1 MQRDGTEENR
11 KHSRWRVTD
20 AKVNIAALLNDP
32 RKVRRDYD
40 LFTKTWGEG
49 FRDAPVGSL
58 IPAHYPLPRIT
69 WNSFTNYLG
78 QTRDKYLRHQ
88 SQILP
93 SDQGRNANELEESPR
108 WQKDGSNNRSIVQQ
122 SSSRS
127 IAVQQQ
133 DDIKAAARTA
143 LSSVPKIF
151 LVPNFHLGDES
162 TFLSVLNLDERQH
175 KNHRDDRAIHI
186 SSSSKLLQ
194 EKLSHYLDIVEVAIV
209 RQISAQSDAF
219 FNEMVS
225 QENLNE
231 HLVKLSAQVHC
242 MREKMA
248 VTKTQMSHKLSKV
261 LHLRS
266 KLQNKEALHEVL
278 HIMAS
283 VHQAQPT
290 IQLLLSTNEYS
301 GAFDLIETTQ
311 QVLKQ
316 ELAGIH
322 CFRHLSS
329 QLSEIEK
336 VIGHMM
342 KDELSRCIQSELQRP
357 LHEGYATV
365 NPNHLISIALGLLRR
380 RQLMFLE
387 EFHEGIKV
395 SVKSAIKMTVMDAVT
410 LVEGQTSE
418 SDTDNPQNHVNGVE
432 KANSPQKVG
441 TLADKMRQLEFR
453 VWIEMLKNV
462 FENMNVFLKRIKSFL
477 TVIVAAVQMSSSPII
492 DESDTDNNITRIG
505 SCSENGIASP
515 SKDAVVEHL
524 NHIHDEN
531 GDVIDDMDQYEM
543 RLMEAARSESAF
555 QEDKINPSNVDRKV
569 TAKVSC
575 PPVTTDEDSNDTSDL
590 NQFLNKEEHDEMM
603 LLVCQSLLQA
613 ADFSHDRC
621 AKLIIAKNKNSSLD
635 KLGPKEFLSYLQL
648 VKQYVSDT
656 EFILFDIFEE
666 SNTFMNDENYFSEYL
681 KSNFGNAIESNS
693 PLQGVLK
700 SHKSLY
706 IGRFHEERRNKLSLI
721 IDNENWKQAE
731 VPLEIS
737 NMFQEIFVMNSIDS
751 VKSRNTDS
759 TISSLTIDRIQFS
772 VVGTVLLLFKM
783 VADYIRCAHDLPNS
797 VPDLASRVSEL
808 LTFFN
813 SRTCQLVLGAG
824 ALKTVGLKT
833 ISTKNLGLA
842 SRCLQ
847 LVLHLLPSVRYI
859 FETMRESQAINMLVK
874 THQKGLRC
882 FDHVAKAYRD
892 HVAEIDSKLVS
903 ILDCVIE
910 ASFSKWQV
918 KAPMPSKEIRTI
930 CRQISKFHETICDL
944 LPDQQ
949 IRKILLATHHNFQNR
964 LRMKLK
970 QYDVKNDGGPK
981 FGLVMSDVAFYQKA
995 VLSLGVLL
1003 DDDLAIESVWR

>member
-1 MQRDGTEENR
+1 MQKDVTEENR

-49 FRDAPVGSL
+49 FRDAPARSS
-58 IPAHYPLPRIT
+58 IPEHYPLPRIT
-69 WNSFTNYLG
+69 WNSFANYLG
-78 QTRDKYLRHQ
+78 QTRDKFLRHQ

-93 SDQGRNANELEESPR
+93 TDQERNATELEESPR
-108 WQKDGSNNRSIVQQ
+108 WLKDGSGNRSFLQQ

-127 IAVQQQ
+127 IAGQHQ

-143 LSSVPKIF
+143 LSNVPKIF
-151 LVPNFHLGDES
+151 LVPSFHLEDES
-162 TFLSVLNLDERQH
+162 TFLSVLNLNEKQH
-175 KNHRDDRAIHI
+175 KNHRRDSAIHI
-186 SSSSKLLQ
+186 SSSKLLQ

-209 RQISAQSDAF
+209 RQISARSDAF

-231 HLVKLSAQVHC
+231 HLAKLSAQVHC

-248 VTKTQMSHKLSKV
+248 VTKTQMSHKLCQV
-261 LHLRS
+261 IHLRS
-266 KLQNKEALHEVL
+266 KLKNKEALLEAL

-357 LHEGYATV
+357 LNEGYATV

-380 RQLMFLE
+380 RQLVFLE

-395 SVKSAIKMTVMDAVT
+395 SVKTAIKMTVMDAVT
-410 LVEGQTSE
+410 MVEGHTSE
-418 SDTDNPQNHVNGVE
+418 SDTDNPQNQVNGAE
-432 KANSPQKVG
+432 MANSPQKVG
-441 TLADKMRQLEFR
+441 TLADKMRQLEFQ

-462 FENMNVFLKRIKSFL
+462 FENMNIFLRRIKSFL
-477 TVIVAAVQMSSSPII
+477 TVIVAAAQMSSSPNN
-492 DESDTDNNITRIG
+492 DSLDTDNDISELG
-505 SCSENGIASP
+505 SCCENGIASP
-515 SKDAVVEHL
+515 SKDATGDAM

-543 RLMEAARSESAF
+543 RLMEAARSESAVHGD
-555 QEDKINPSNVDRKV
+555 EMNPTYADRKPD
-569 TAKVSC
+569 AKISS
-575 PPVTTDEDSNDTSDL
+575 PPVNTAEESSDASDP
-590 NQFLNKEEHDEMM
+590 NQFLSKKEHDDMM
-603 LLVCQSLLQA
+603 LLVCHSLLRA

-635 KLGPKEFLSYLQL
+635 KLGSKEFLSYLQ
-648 VKQYVSDT
+648 VAKQYVSDT
-656 EFILFDIFEE
+656 ELILFDIFEE
-666 SNTFMNDENYFSEYL
+666 SNSFISDERYFSEYL

-693 PLQGVLK
+693 PLRGVLK

-737 NMFQEIFVMNSIDS
+737 NMFQEIFVMNRIDS
-751 VKSRNTDS
+751 VKSQNGDPA
-759 TISSLTIDRIQFS
+759 ISSLTIDRIQFS

-783 VADYIRCAHDLPNS
+783 VADYIRCANDLPNS

-859 FETMRESQAINMLVK
+859 FETMMEAQASNMLPK
-874 THQKGLRC
+874 TQQKGLRC
-882 FDHVAKAYRD
+882 FDHVAKAYQD
-892 HVAEIDSKLVS
+892 HVTEIDSKLVS

-910 ASFSKWQV
+910 ACFSKWQV
-918 KAPMPSKEIRTI
+918 KAPMPSREIRTI

-944 LPDQQ
+944 LPGQQ
-949 IRKILLATHHNFQNR
+949 IQKILLATHQNFQNR

-995 VLSLGVLL
+995 ILSLGVLL
-1003 DDDLAIESVWR
+1003 DDDLTIEAVWR